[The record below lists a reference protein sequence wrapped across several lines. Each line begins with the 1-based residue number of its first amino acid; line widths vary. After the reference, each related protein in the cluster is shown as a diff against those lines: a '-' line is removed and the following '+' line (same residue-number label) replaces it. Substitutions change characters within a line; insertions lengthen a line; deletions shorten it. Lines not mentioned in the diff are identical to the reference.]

1 MVFEGHLESTIPTI
15 SCPAWHDLQGVF
27 MACGPDIRDDNSK
40 LTNLKIYDITPTVLH
55 MFGLPA
61 TTEMD
66 GRVLTEIFKP
76 DSEEGKRAVTYKQ
89 ASEKDRATAKVKV

>member
-1 MVFEGHLESTIPTI
+1 
-15 SCPAWHDLQGVF
+15 
-27 MACGPDIRDDNSK
+27 
-40 LTNLKIYDITPTVLH
+40 

-89 ASEKDRATAKVKV
+89 ASEKDRATAKVEDLKRYHRI